1 MKKLFFTIVTLF
13 FVDYTYA
20 QFPMKENAL
29 EYYFKENIQSLQPFE
44 GLYSAEYTTTIFSFS
59 GVSKYNHKKAIVF
72 SNGSYKMG
80 QYDKNKKMY
89 LFNDEYIYNEATRSF
104 IRKSDGRTF
113 QNINN
118 PNYFVLNTD
127 YGDGGYDRGVFT
139 KYYPTT
145 EMYNEVSNIES
156 KISHACD
163 LIENKFFSSALA
175 ILDDVLKT
183 REGPREYYYRASAYY
198 GLKNFYAA
206 IQDCNFA
213 LSYNNSEQ
221 NNYMIYYL
229 RGLCRF
235 LTDDKES
242 GIADMEK
249 AGEDGAKFLEE
260 EGYTKTSARSQNV
273 SKSNSKVPTAKRNN
287 TPILKK
293 TK

>member
-1 MKKLFFTIVTLF
+1 
-13 FVDYTYA
+13 
-20 QFPMKENAL
+20 MKENAL

-198 GLKNFYAA
+198 GLKDLSSA
-206 IQDCNFA
+206 IRDCNKA
-213 LSYNNSEQ
+213 LSYSIKPENAA
-221 NNYMIYYL
+221 MIYYL
-229 RGLCRF
+229 RGLCNF
-235 LTDDKES
+235 LIDDKEA
-242 GIADMEK
+242 GITDMK
-249 AGEDGAKFLEE
+249 QAGEDGIIFLEE
-260 EGYTKTSARSQNV
+260 QGIVEKPSEPQRKTTQSGSS
-273 SKSNSKVPTAKRNN
+273 SKRANT